1 MDDVRAMRR
10 ALDLAERGR
19 ATVSPNP
26 MVGCVI
32 VAGRDVVG
40 EGWHE
45 AAGGPHAE
53 IVALDAAGERAT
65 GATVYTTLEPCSHTG
80 RTPPCVDAL
89 IRARVGRVV
98 IAATDP
104 NPVAAGGADAL
115 RRVGIAVDVGL
126 LRDDAVAQ
134 NEIFRHGV
142 RTHRP
147 FVWLKGAVSLDGR
160 VAAADGSSRWV
171 TGDGARGHAHALR
184 GRVDAIVVGSG
195 TLLTDDPQLTVR
207 LDGWRGPQPLRVVL
221 DGRAR
226 TPVDARVHDPDG
238 RSLVLVAPGARDDA
252 LRHAR
257 IAVERVTTGADGR
270 LAPRAVLDALWQRG
284 VRSVLIEGGPT
295 VLTSFVVAGCFDRL
309 IIYTAPLLLGDAA
322 LPLVTDGPASLEDAE
337 RYVLHDVERVG
348 GDAVLTLGRREE

>member
-1 MDDVRAMRR
+1 VDDVRAMRR

-32 VAGRDVVG
+32 VAGGEVVG
-40 EGWHE
+40 EGWHQ

-53 IVALDAAGERAT
+53 IVALDAAGGRAR

-89 IRARVGRVV
+89 IRAGVGRVV

-104 NPVAAGGADAL
+104 NPAASGGADAL
-115 RRVGIAVDVGL
+115 RRVGVAVDVGL
-126 LRDDAVAQ
+126 LRDDAIAQ
-134 NEIFRHGV
+134 NEVFLHGV

-171 TGDGARGHAHALR
+171 TGESARRHAHALR

-195 TLLTDDPQLTVR
+195 TLLADDPRLTVR
-207 LDGWRGPQPLRVVL
+207 LDGWSGRQPLRVVL

-226 TPVDARVHDPDG
+226 TPVDARIHDRDG
-238 RSLVLVAPGARDDA
+238 RSLVLVAPDARDDA
-252 LRHAR
+252 LRGAG
-257 IAVERVTTGADGR
+257 IAVEQVKTWSDGR
-270 LAPRAVLDALWQRG
+270 LAPRAILDVLWHRG
-284 VRSVLIEGGPT
+284 VRSVLVEGGPA
-295 VLTSFVVAGCFDRL
+295 VLTSFVDAGCFDRL
-309 IIYTAPLLLGDAA
+309 VIYAAPLLLGDAA

-337 RYVLHDVERVG
+337 RFVLHDVERVG